1 MAPRRPE
8 NAVPAARVQTVDA
21 PPGTR
26 KTKLE
31 RSMSRIGALVSED
44 LKHDSDH
51 SIRRERRLLSAD
63 PNGHSVLD
71 RLGYRTSRAKVL
83 KSSRPRRRRH
93 PVVDVMREAEE
104 RERIE
109 ELMGAQA
116 EKRGRAVSVVCM
128 CMREYKWGFGM
139 DPRLWG
145 EKPSQEEWERLTAL
159 VAGSPFRE

>member
-1 MAPRRPE
+1 M
-8 NAVPAARVQTVDA
+8 DA

-83 KSSRPRRRRH
+83 NSSRPRRRRH

-104 RERIE
+104 REAEERERIE
-109 ELMGAQA
+109 ELMGAPA
-116 EKRGRAVSVVCM
+116 EKRGRAVSVLFP
-128 CMREYKWGFGM
+128 GPGGA
-139 DPRLWG
+139 RLRHRV
-145 EKPSQEEWERLTAL
+145 PQDVHVHARI
-159 VAGSPFRE
+159 